1 MDEWVLSPEEAI
13 SEASKV
19 MTIRQG
25 DLIYIQKR
33 QAPRPVAKEEII
45 RGEIDGKETL
55 YCKIK

>member
-1 MDEWVLSPEEAI
+1 MDNGHPDEAI
-13 SEASKV
+13 VEASKV

-33 QAPRPVAKEEII
+33 CAPRPVQKEEVI
-45 RGEIDGKETL
+45 RIETEGEEQL